1 MTKTEA
7 GTQTLYQPRIDMVD
21 ALRGFA
27 LFGLF
32 IVHVSEYFEMYWF
45 APPASDPFHD
55 WVFGLFS
62 GKAFAL
68 FALLFGFSFF
78 IIMDRASKRGVDFT
92 ARFVW
97 RLVLLAGIG
106 WLHGLV
112 YRGDV
117 LMVLAAAGLVLIPF
131 QRVKSNA
138 VLVTVAA
145 LVLLQIPLIWQMVA
159 AVRGEAWANANP
171 HYYDPTDLHIYAA
184 KGLGDV
190 LRDNLIN
197 GQVSK
202 WWFYIESGRLSQII
216 GLFLIGLCLGRI
228 GFFAE
233 PERFKKARWIALV
246 VAAIVWIAL
255 FKTQGL
261 LVAKVPAD
269 HGNMS
274 HVEAGAILG
283 GWADLSLM
291 AVWLLG
297 FIALYRAV
305 PWLLGWLAPMGRMT
319 LTLYVTQSLIC
330 VPLYYHFGLG
340 WFATITQPQALML
353 GASVFAAQAVF
364 ANLWFR
370 AFYYGPLEW
379 LWRALTYLS
388 AKVPFVRKA
397 ASAEA

>member
-1 MTKTEA
+1 MTKAEA
-7 GTQTLYQPRIDMVD
+7 GAQTLYQPRIDMVD

-45 APPASDPFHD
+45 HPPATDPVHA

-78 IIMDRASKRGVDFT
+78 VIMDRTAQRGVDFT

-97 RLVLLAGIG
+97 RLVLLGFIG

-117 LMVLAAAGLVLIPF
+117 LMVLAAAGLVLIPL

-138 VLVTVAA
+138 ALITVA
-145 LVLLQIPLIWQMVA
+145 VPILLQLPLLWQVVS
-159 AVRGEAWANANP
+159 AVRGDAWANANP
-171 HYYDPTDLHIYAA
+171 HYYDPTDLQIYAA
-184 KGLGDV
+184 GNAGDV
-190 LRDNLIN
+190 LRDNLVH

-202 WWFYIESGRLSQII
+202 WWFYIESGRLVQIV
-216 GLFLIGLCLGRI
+216 GLFLIGLTLGRI
-228 GFFAE
+228 RFFAE
-233 PERFKKARWIALV
+233 PERFSKARWIALI
-246 VAAIVWIAL
+246 VAAIAWLVL
-255 FKTQGL
+255 FHAQNW
-261 LVAKVPAD
+261 LVAQVPST
-269 HGNMS
+269 HGPMA
-274 HVEAGAILG
+274 HVAARAIIG
-283 GWADLSLM
+283 GWADLALM

-297 FIALYRAV
+297 FVMLYQAA

-353 GASVFAAQAVF
+353 GVAVFAAQAVF

-379 LWRALTYLS
+379 LWRAATYMS
-388 AKVPFVRKA
+388 IKVPFVRRA
-397 ASAEA
+397 V